1 METMPPEGTQALCE
15 FCRQLVMLVP
25 VPGGRWHWLL
35 DSDPVDGGRHCR
47 GGVWYSP
54 ALHTLHKP
62 RGLAWMYGAGGVA
75 LSSTGEPLR
84 R

>member
-1 METMPPEGTQALCE
+1 
-15 FCRQLVMLVP
+15 
-25 VPGGRWHWLL
+25 
-35 DSDPVDGGRHCR
+35 
-47 GGVWYSP
+47 VWYSP